1 LEGRLLVLLA
11 KLNSLTV
18 LVATEG
24 AALFNKKLFSRLK
37 EAGTFITALSL
48 LALVVGGA
56 VLYSTVDAFYYQ
68 PFNPL
73 GIEERRWEPALQ
85 PVVSDA
91 GVVPLSERKRP
102 YTFGEKR
109 RNTSNLQLESPATA
123 AEAGAQRQ
131 TGATQRGKVQAAAL
145 PAGPGPDA
153 AKAKGN
159 SGDRSATA
167 VGDTAA
173 SAENGRVTILLMGI
187 DRRPDEPFI
196 SRTDTMML
204 LSFHPE
210 AGTASILSIPRD
222 LYVPI
227 PGHGQNRINTAFLYG
242 AAGNNPAAGA
252 ELAMET
258 VSQLLDV
265 SIDHYILVDF
275 SAFIQTID
283 LLGGIHVNVP
293 YTIDDPRFPDMHY
306 GFEPLY
312 IPAGLHQFD
321 GETALKYARTR
332 GQDNDFYRAQ
342 RQQQVVLAV
351 RRKAMQ
357 LGLPSL
363 IARAPGLYRQVSQG
377 VYTDLSLDEMIR
389 LAQLASLLESEAIE
403 TAVLDFN
410 YVSSHRSDSGAHV
423 LLLSQS
429 KVEPL
434 IQQLFGD
441 SRPAATLNR
450 VPSAAPP
457 MR

>member
-1 LEGRLLVLLA
+1 
-11 KLNSLTV
+11 LTGSI
-18 LVATEG
+18 ATEG
-24 AALFNKKLFSRLK
+24 ATLFNKKLFSRLK
-37 EAGTFITALSL
+37 EAGSLITAVCL
-48 LALVVGGA
+48 LALVIGAA

-73 GIEERRWEPALQ
+73 AVEERRWEPALQ
-85 PVVSDA
+85 PIRPEGSPA
-91 GVVPLSERKRP
+91 PLSERKRP

-109 RNTSNLQLESPATA
+109 RSPPSFQLESAAPA
-123 AEAGAQRQ
+123 AEAVVPRQ
-131 TGATQRGKVQAAAL
+131 MDSVPRSKALAA
-145 PAGPGPDA
+145 GIGPDA
-153 AKAKGN
+153 GQAKG
-159 SGDRSATA
+159 SSADRSATA
-167 VGDTAA
+167 VGETAV
-173 SAENGRVTILLMGI
+173 SAENDRVTILLMGI

-204 LSFHPE
+204 LSFDPE

-227 PGHGQNRINTAFLYG
+227 PGHGQNRINTAFVFG
-242 AAGNNPAAGA
+242 AASNNPAAGA

-258 VSQLLDV
+258 ISQVLDV
-265 SIDHYILVDF
+265 PIDHYILVDF

-293 YTIDDPRFPDMHY
+293 YTIDDPRYPDMHY
-306 GFEPLY
+306 GYEPLY
-312 IPAGLHQFD
+312 IPAGLHHFD

-342 RQQQVVLAV
+342 RQQQVLLAV

-389 LAQLASLLESEAIE
+389 LAQLASSLENEAIE

-410 YVSSHRSDSGAHV
+410 YVSSHRTDSGAHV
-423 LLLSQS
+423 LLLSPG

-434 IQQLFGD
+434 IQQLFRD
-441 SRPAATLNR
+441 SGPAATLNPA
-450 VPSAAPP
+450 PSASPP